1 MDWTWFLSAGAFA
14 VAMSATPGPN
24 NTMVVAS
31 GATYGFSRTVPHML
45 GIAVG
50 FPVMLIILGTVGLP
64 LLTDP
69 RVHAVL
75 KWVGAAYLLWLAWKI
90 ATADPDPADP
100 AAKAPM
106 ARAGGTGGRPLGVV
120 QAALFQWVNPK
131 AWVIAAGALATYTA
145 GADST
150 SLAATLAL
158 ALLFGIVALP
168 CIGLWTLIG
177 VGTARVLRTRRAVR
191 LFNLAMAGL
200 LVASLVPALRE

>member
-1 MDWTWFLSAGAFA
+1 MDWTWFLSASAFA

-31 GATYGFSRTVPHML
+31 GATYGFARTVPHML

-50 FPVMLIILGTVGLP
+50 FPVMLIVLGTAGLP

-75 KWVGAAYLLWLAWKI
+75 KWVGAAYLLWLAWRI
-90 ATADPDPADP
+90 AASDPEPAEP
-100 AAKAPM
+100 GAKV
-106 ARAGGTGGRPLGVV
+106 GTGRPLGFL

-145 GADST
+145 QAEGG
-150 SLAATLAL
+150 SLTATLLL
-158 ALLFGIVALP
+158 AILFGLVALP
-168 CIGLWTLIG
+168 CVAFWTMIG
-177 VGTARVLRTRRAVR
+177 VGTARVLRTRRALR

-200 LVASLVPALRE
+200 LVASLVPALAE

>member
-1 MDWTWFLSAGAFA
+1 MDVDWTWFLSASAFA

-31 GATYGFSRTVPHML
+31 GATYGFARTVPHML
-45 GIAVG
+45 GISVG
-50 FPVMLIILGTVGLP
+50 FPAMLIVLGTVGLP

-100 AAKAPM
+100 VAKA
-106 ARAGGTGGRPLGVV
+106 AGAGGRPLGFV

-145 GADST
+145 GADGA

-158 ALLFGIVALP
+158 AVLFGIVALP
-168 CIGLWTLIG
+168 CIGLWTLVG